1 MSIDN
6 KALTTFLLVARAKT
20 YAGSG
25 GVVAAA
31 LAGSKQLEY
40 AEGDWLYRDVY
51 YVGKGLF
58 TGLEAIYTAGK
69 PVWSMSYFGD
79 FTQMTEVEI
88 DRILRVALIEKKDAS
103 RLWLRVDHKIE
114 DYEYICEGTGS
125 IEKMNGVEIVKKA
138 GKQVYHFQYAGGIIG
153 PDF

>member
-1 MSIDN
+1 MSLD
-6 KALTTFLLVARAKT
+6 KALANFLLAARTKT

-25 GVVAAA
+25 GIVEAA

-58 TGLEAIYTAGK
+58 TGLETIYFAGK

-79 FTQMTEVEI
+79 FTQMTEEEI
-88 DRILRVALIEKKDAS
+88 DRTLRVALIEKKDTA
-103 RLWLRVDHKIE
+103 RLWLRIDHTIE
-114 DYEYICEGTGS
+114 DYEYSCEGTGS
-125 IEKMNGVEIVKKA
+125 IEKMSGVEMAKKS
-138 GKQVYHFQYAGGIIG
+138 GQKVYHFQYAGGIIG
-153 PDF
+153 PDL

>member
-1 MSIDN
+1 MTVN
-6 KALTTFLLVARAKT
+6 KKALTTFLLAARTKT

-25 GVVAAA
+25 GMVTAA

-58 TGLEAIYTAGK
+58 MGLETIYSAGK
-69 PVWSMSYFGD
+69 PAWSMSYFGD
-79 FTQMTEVEI
+79 FTQMTEEEI
-88 DRILRVALIEKKDAS
+88 DRVLRVALIEKKDTA

-114 DYEYICEGTGS
+114 DYAYICEGTGS
-125 IEKMNGVEIVKKA
+125 IEKMSGVEIVEKV
-138 GKQVYHFQYAGGIIG
+138 GKPVYRFQYAGGCIG
-153 PDF
+153 E

>member
-25 GVVAAA
+25 GMVAAA

-51 YVGKGLF
+51 YVGRGLF
-58 TGLEAIYTAGK
+58 TGLEVIYFAGK
-69 PVWSMSYFGD
+69 SVWSMSYFGD
-79 FTQMTEVEI
+79 FTQMTEEEI
-88 DRILRVALIEKKDAS
+88 DRVLRVALIEKKDTA
-103 RLWLRVDHKIE
+103 RLWLQVDHKIE

-125 IEKMNGVEIVKKA
+125 IEKMSGVEIVKKA
-138 GKQVYHFQYAGGIIG
+138 GKSVYNFQYAGGIIG
-153 PDF
+153 PDL